1 MKEDPA
7 SLIDTPVL
15 AAGTVVVYFDPEPT
29 GDSSFGR
36 ATAVGPEVI
45 DPRTNDWW
53 APIRRVDGTLDL
65 LPSILVV
72 GIA

>member
-1 MKEDPA
+1 MKDDAA

-15 AAGTVVVYFDPEPT
+15 RAGTVVVYFDPEPA

-36 ATAVGPEVI
+36 AMAVGPEVI
-45 DPRTNDWW
+45 DPRTHDWW
-53 APIRRVDGTLDL
+53 APIRRADGTLDL

-72 GIA
+72 AIT